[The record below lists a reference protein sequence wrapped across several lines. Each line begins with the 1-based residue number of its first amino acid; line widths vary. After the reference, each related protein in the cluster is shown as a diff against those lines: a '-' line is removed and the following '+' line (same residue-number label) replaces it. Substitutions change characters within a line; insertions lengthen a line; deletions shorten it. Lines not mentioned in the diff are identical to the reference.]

1 MNNDNILLS
10 IIIPTYNCE
19 EFIDEGI
26 ISILSQLPD
35 NCELILVD
43 DGSEDNTRDVI
54 SKYENCKSNVKVI
67 YNKHQGAS
75 GSRNL
80 GIDNARGRYITF
92 MDCDDMMQEHFLEN
106 SLPLTDSYEDLYIF
120 GIERFPIDGDSEVW
134 GVRDNIYES
143 NHTFADAF
151 IRGENLMTYSNCN
164 KFYKKSII
172 DSVNLRFRE
181 GMEFGEDRLFNFDY
195 FNLCTRRIVT
205 SSLLQIKYLQRSKTS
220 MSTKPI
226 PDYCDILMNLH
237 KAKVDCFTTLS
248 LNTSAEEKEAFIKR
262 DFENAKKSALER
274 ENN

>member
-26 ISILSQLPD
+26 TSILSQLPT

-43 DGSEDNTRDVI
+43 DGSDDNTREVI
-54 SKYENCKSNVKVI
+54 SKYENNDNVFVI
-67 YNKHQGAS
+67 YNEHQGAS

-80 GIDNARGRYITF
+80 GIDHSRGKYITF
-92 MDCDDMMQEHFLEN
+92 MDCDDMMQEHFLEK

-120 GIERFPIDGDSEVW
+120 SIERFPIDRDSEVW

-164 KFYKKSII
+164 KFYKKGII
-172 DSVNLRFRE
+172 DSVNLRFKE
-181 GMEFGEDRLFNFDY
+181 GMGFGEDRLFNFDY
-195 FNLCTRRIVT
+195 IKLCNGRIVT
-205 SSLLQIKYLQRSKTS
+205 SSLIQIKYIQRSKIS

-226 PDYCDILMNLH
+226 PNYYDIVMSLH
-237 KAKVDCFTTLS
+237 KAKIECFTSLS
-248 LNTSAEEKEAFIKR
+248 LNTTKEEKEAFIKK
-262 DFENAKKSALER
+262 DFEKEKKDALHR
-274 ENN
+274 ENS